1 MLHGAAKKE
10 KKKKSCF
17 SALRKLLGIAQRE
30 LLLLFHLNFLHPIAR
45 IEKLPSALKNTRK
58 QSKTHILTI
67 KLSDSKKCF
76 WSGRIGTK
84 ALSPCQQFLE
94 IWVTVRQL
102 KAKALMTSQ

>member
-1 MLHGAAKKE
+1 MIYLRRDGAYIAGHSWDPWSVAKAYSMRQPKRKE
-10 KKKKSCF
+10 KKKSCF

-76 WSGRIGTK
+76 WSGRIGT
-84 ALSPCQQFLE
+84 S
-94 IWVTVRQL
+94 T
-102 KAKALMTSQ
+102 